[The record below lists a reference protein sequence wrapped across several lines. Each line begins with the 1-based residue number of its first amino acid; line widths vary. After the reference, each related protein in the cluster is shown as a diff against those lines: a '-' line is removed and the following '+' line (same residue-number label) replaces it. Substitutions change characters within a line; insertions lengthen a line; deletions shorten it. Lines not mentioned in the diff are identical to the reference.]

1 MPWVVRMRIE
11 ILDEGFICRLS
22 ANERSER
29 LGVGSRVVSLDNSLP
44 NNGELVCSFMMS
56 RGLAVNDFVPVLSR
70 SNDLGKTWSEPEPIW
85 PSLMD
90 TWALFVSIS
99 RDQANQL
106 YLYGTR
112 CAIDQAGESIW
123 SDATQGLKQNE
134 LIWAGS
140 GDLGHRWT
148 DPAPILKPTPGSAEA
163 PGTLCVTSSGRWIAC
178 YSPSN
183 NFDPRERVERNQVVA
198 VFSDDQGFSWQPTTM
213 LHFADQQT
221 SAAEAWV
228 VELSDRRLLGTAW
241 HVPRDGDDLPN
252 AYAIS
257 HDGGTLWQPTRS
269 TGIMG
274 QTTALAPWTDG
285 RAMFL
290 YNQRKHGEPGVWL
303 AVVRPTAADFGI
315 EIDQIVWK
323 APTATRS
330 MSSGDLCEWSDFSFG
345 EPSIT
350 HLSDDTWLVAL
361 WCVQPT
367 GTGIRYVKLK
377 LHA

>member
-1 MPWVVRMRIE
+1 MRIE

-29 LGVGSRVVSLDNSLP
+29 LAVGSRVVSLNNNSLD
-44 NNGELVCSFMMS
+44 NGLVDNGELVCSFMMS

-70 SNDLGKTWSEPEPIW
+70 SGDLGKTWSEPKPIW
-85 PSLMD
+85 PSLKD
-90 TWALFVSIS
+90 SWALFVSIS

-112 CAIDQAGESIW
+112 CAIDQPGESNW

-134 LIWAGS
+134 LIWASS
-140 GDLGHRWT
+140 GDLGHGWT
-148 DPAPILKPTPGSAEA
+148 GPTPVPKPTPGSAEA
-163 PGTLCVTSSGRWIAC
+163 PGPLCVTSSGRWIAC
-178 YSPSN
+178 YAPCNS
-183 NFDPRERVERNQVVA
+183 FDPHARVERNQVV
-198 VFSDDQGFSWQPTTM
+198 VVYSDDQGVSWQSTAM
-213 LHFADQQT
+213 LRFADGHS

-228 VELSDRRLLGTAW
+228 VELSDGRLLGTSW
-241 HVPRDGDDLPN
+241 HVPPHGDDLPN
-252 AYAIS
+252 AFAVS
-257 HDGGTLWQPTRS
+257 HDGGTCWHPTRS

-274 QTTALAPWTDG
+274 QTTAMAPWTDR
-285 RAMFL
+285 RALFL

-303 AVVRPTAADFGI
+303 AVVRPTAANFGI
-315 EIDQIVWK
+315 EHNQIVWK

-330 MSSGDLCEWSDFSFG
+330 KSSGDLREWSDFSFG

-350 HLSDDTWLVAL
+350 PLSDDTWLVAL